1 MTEYECAASLKFAAT
16 NRLIDFPLANIINSG
31 MKRAF
36 VLTQFNSYTLNQHV
50 QAAYPP
56 EVFGFGSDGYVD
68 VLPSFQTI
76 DDQGWSMGS
85 ADCVRRHYKAG
96 ALRGPGFV
104 PAPEAYL
111 ILSGEALYRMDYGQ
125 MLKTHNETGA
135 DITIG
140 TARRRLSELDVTNLG
155 MVGIEENADGTFQ
168 GGKVTR
174 FLEKPDKK
182 ALEAVA
188 VCYEGAEF
196 LSDCDVHV
204 NMGVYIFSKR
214 AMDSLLGRIDCVTL
228 DPESEERLDFGKNI
242 LPMAVQHGFSVVA
255 HQHDG
260 YWQPI
265 RNLREWYDANLALCV
280 EAEGP
285 FAYSAASMID
295 HENPLHSVPRC
306 LPPARFTGKVEMT
319 NSIVSEGVLVG
330 GGSSVTNSVLGPC
343 VVLGENTT
351 IIECIFIGH
360 QETGYLHGDGAADVG
375 SGSVLRNCVVHS
387 DVVIGEN
394 CVLTNENGEKDK
406 NGLDINRVTVD
417 PETGKGYVIQD
428 GIIVFMPGTVV
439 AAGTV
444 I

>member
-1 MTEYECAASLKFAAT
+1 
-16 NRLIDFPLANIINSG
+16 
-31 MKRAF
+31 
-36 VLTQFNSYTLNQHV
+36 
-50 QAAYPP
+50 
-56 EVFGFGSDGYVD
+56 
-68 VLPSFQTI
+68 
-76 DDQGWSMGS
+76 
-85 ADCVRRHYKAG
+85 
-96 ALRGPGFV
+96 
-104 PAPEAYL
+104 
-111 ILSGEALYRMDYGQ
+111 
-125 MLKTHNETGA
+125 
-135 DITIG
+135 
-140 TARRRLSELDVTNLG
+140 
-155 MVGIEENADGTFQ
+155 
-168 GGKVTR
+168 
-174 FLEKPDKK
+174 
-182 ALEAVA
+182 
-188 VCYEGAEF
+188 
-196 LSDCDVHV
+196 
-204 NMGVYIFSKR
+204 
-214 AMDSLLGRIDCVTL
+214 
-228 DPESEERLDFGKNI
+228 
-242 LPMAVQHGFSVVA
+242 
-255 HQHDG
+255 
-260 YWQPI
+260 
-265 RNLREWYDANLALCV
+265 
-280 EAEGP
+280 
-285 FAYSAASMID
+285 MID

-394 CVLTNENGEKDK
+394 CFLTNENGEKDK